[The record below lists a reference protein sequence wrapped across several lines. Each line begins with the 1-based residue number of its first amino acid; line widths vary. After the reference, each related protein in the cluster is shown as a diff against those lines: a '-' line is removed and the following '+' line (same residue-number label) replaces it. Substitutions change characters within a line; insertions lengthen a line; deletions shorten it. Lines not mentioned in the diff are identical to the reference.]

1 MVLYFFFPVFPFV
14 CFESFV
20 VPSSSDFLP
29 LSSAMILYRFSLATL
44 FVLGSLASAQVALAQ
59 RELKDIPIPDAEE
72 ERKTFV
78 LPEGFE
84 VNLFAADPGIHKPVQ
99 MNFDPQGRLWIAASE
114 VYPQIAPG
122 QKATDKI
129 LILEDT
135 NGDGVSDKTTVFA
148 DGLLIPTGVE
158 PGDGGAYVANS
169 TEVLHLKDTDGD
181 GKADQSRI
189 VLSGFGTEDTHH
201 ILHTFRWGMDGQLYM
216 NQSIYIHSHVETPF
230 GVRRLNAGGIWQFR
244 PETMRLEV
252 FARGWVNTWGHT
264 FDRWGQSFATDGAGG
279 EGINYVVPGASY
291 PAVFGVPRILHGLN
305 PGSPKYCGLEMVD
318 GRHLPDDW
326 QGNLITHDFRG
337 HRVCRF
343 VLSEDGSGFA
353 ARQQQD
359 LISSNHVA
367 FRPIDVKQGPDG
379 AIYIADWYNPI
390 IQHGEVDFRDPR
402 RDHTHGRIWRVTAK
416 GRKPLAKPKLVGA
429 DVASLLSSLKS
440 PETFE
445 RQHAKRV
452 LKELG
457 ADKVLQPLTAWVAQL
472 DANDPQFEH
481 HRLEGLWMF
490 QSLDVPNV
498 TLLDAVLKSKTP
510 QARAAG
516 VRVVAQWFGVAVGA
530 TDEPKLPGQSAKAL
544 AWLETA
550 IADEHPRV
558 RLEAVRALAEFPQLD
573 AAKLALRA
581 VDQPLDQFL
590 DYALWQTSR
599 ELASAWLPEVVAGRF
614 DFEGKIPRLLF
625 AIRSAEATPAV
636 SVLVAKWKNGEVL
649 AENGIAAVETI
660 AQLGDPD
667 HLRFVFDKVTSNDAV
682 PSTAALMLRTL
693 AEAKRKRNVQPAG
706 DLGSLINAL
715 KSPDPRLHL
724 AAVDCIGA
732 WKVESF
738 RAPLAELV
746 NDAQASGPARL
757 AAIQGVAQLGG
768 GASKQLL
775 AQLAGSNE
783 AESIRAAAVTSLI
796 PLDTGNAAK
805 LAVTWL
811 ASSKEIGQQGAV
823 INAFLQHKGGPD
835 VLASA
840 LVDQKLPEDAAKV
853 ALRIITG
860 SGRQEPKLTDALSKS
875 GGITNM
881 PKKLAKEEMEALVNT
896 IKDQGDAAH
905 GERIFRRAELNC
917 LKCHAIGGA
926 GGKVGPDLVS
936 IGSSAQV
943 DYLVDSILDP
953 NKNVKEGYQSVVV
966 TTDQGKVLTGI
977 KLRQTDT
984 DLLLRDVEDRE
995 FGVPLKSIDELS
1007 NGSSLM
1013 PVGLVDKLTKSELID
1028 LVRFMSELG
1037 KPGPYAAVTARV
1049 ARRWETLQPTE
1060 ESYRRLTRNSE
1071 TQTVADDTGVNWLP
1085 VYSSVQGSLPV
1096 QDILDFT
1103 FQRKLEGTTRK
1114 IGYVRTTINVTTAG
1128 PVGVTLNKPDGLSVW
1143 IDGKQIDPATKLT
1156 LPLEVGSHK
1165 LSFAVDLHS
1174 RTEPLRVELTDVS
1187 GSVAQAQFV
1196 GGK

>member
-1 MVLYFFFPVFPFV
+1 
-14 CFESFV
+14 
-20 VPSSSDFLP
+20 
-29 LSSAMILYRFSLATL
+29 MILNRYSFATL
-44 FVLGSLASAQVALAQ
+44 FFLSSLASAQVALAQ

-498 TLLDAVLKSKTP
+498 SLLDAVLKSKTP

-530 TDEPKLPGQSAKAL
+530 TDEPKFPGQSAKAL

-581 VDQPLDQFL
+581 VDQPLDQFSE
-590 DYALWQTSR
+590 YALWQTSR
-599 ELASAWLPEVVAGRF
+599 ELASVWLPEVVAGRF

-715 KSPDPRLHL
+715 KSPDPRLQL

-995 FGVPLKSIDELS
+995 FGVPLKSIDEQS

-1128 PVGVTLNKPDGLSVW
+1128 PVGVTLNKPDGLFVW